1 MHDSCLVF
9 KAQDLIK
16 LLGSSA
22 LLPVAFIKSMYFLG
36 KLKSHYVCVCVCV
49 CVCVYTPLVVS
60 RFSFHLGLEQ

>member
-36 KLKSHYVCVCVCV
+36 KLKSHCVCV